1 MYFGVLVMM
10 DFVRD
15 FVNFECS
22 LGGVAGVG
30 KKLEVAEKSN
40 SRGNVLI
47 NK

>member
-10 DFVRD
+10 DFVGD

-30 KKLEVAEKSN
+30 KKLEVAKKSN

>member
-10 DFVRD
+10 DLVGD

>member
-1 MYFGVLVMM
+1 MM
-10 DFVRD
+10 DFVGD